1 MSKLNKMKKIV
12 KIITLL
18 MLLLILLNCIS
29 SREIQETY
37 SKGGYPS
44 YHPTHNKSLIEKI
57 K

>member
-1 MSKLNKMKKIV
+1 MKKMI

-18 MLLLILLNCIS
+18 MLLLVLLNCIS

-44 YHPTHNKSLIEKI
+44 YHPTHNKNLIEKI
-57 K
+57 KQR